1 LNKLPSQQPEPQ
13 APDSPLADRSQR
25 TAERVADAAG
35 MKTSVR
41 PAPHATADQTL
52 TGHVLGGRY
61 RLERLLGEGGMGRVY
76 FARDEQ
82 VAGETFAIKVL
93 HGGLRANALL
103 LRDEVHKTRKLSH
116 PNILDVHSLNSD
128 GALHYV
134 LMECLEGKPLND
146 LLDEEFGR
154 GMPFSRAWPI
164 IQDVGAALAYA
175 HDHSV
180 VHSDLKPA
188 NIFVTTSGRTK
199 LLDFGI
205 ARASRG
211 RTADAGPH
219 ALTPAYASCEMLQ
232 KREPDARDD
241 IYSFGCVIYEMLSGK
256 HPFSGLSA
264 LEALTE
270 RLRPQPLAVLSRK
283 QNHALARALAFER
296 AKRTGSVE
304 ELLATLEPGR
314 APITGNALA
323 FTVAAIA
330 AVILVAALVSFLRQ
344 RYRTTSSP
352 VAFVPPPRSIAV
364 LPLVN
369 ESGDANQQYFSDG
382 ISEDL
387 ITELSQFSGL
397 KVIGRLSSFQFRNPK
412 EDSRSIGAKLQVAH
426 LLEGSVRRSGD
437 AVRVSAELINT
448 KDGSTQWS
456 ERYDRPYKDLF
467 ALQDKITRAVVAAL
481 RAKLVVSRHAA
492 EQSEQPPSGSL
503 DAYNAYLQG
512 RFFVSRDTA
521 ADDRTAIEYF
531 VQATEL
537 DPRYALALSW
547 QSKTWTDLGS
557 QYLQGDALQEA
568 FAKARSAAD
577 RALSLAPEL
586 AAAHLARGDVL
597 QNADFDWRG
606 AEAEYRR
613 ATEFAPND
621 GQSKIDLGGQLAT
634 FGEVEQA
641 IELTRQ
647 ALATE
652 PLRANWY
659 HGLATYLSGLN
670 RLDEAE
676 WAIRRA
682 LELQPRGTYYY
693 EQLAV
698 IEIQRG
704 RAQAALA
711 AAQQESPGPPHDV
724 ALALARQIGGDQR
737 AADAALKTLIDND
750 AGIAAYLIAQVYALR
765 NDATET
771 FAWLDRAWVIHDN
784 GIGDLLYDPLILRF
798 KADPRF
804 AAFCRK
810 VGLPVPAEISLRK
823 FI

>member
-1 LNKLPSQQPEPQ
+1 
-13 APDSPLADRSQR
+13 
-25 TAERVADAAG
+25 
-35 MKTSVR
+35 MKTGERLS
-41 PAPHATADQTL
+41 PDTTASEQADL
-52 TGHVLGGRY
+52 TGHILGGRY
-61 RLERLLGEGGMGRVY
+61 RLDRSLGEGGMGRVY

-93 HGGLRANALL
+93 HGGLRADALAL

-116 PNILDVHSLNSD
+116 PNIVDVHSLNSD
-128 GALHYV
+128 GTRHYV

-164 IQDVGAALAYA
+164 IQDVGAALACA

-211 RTADAGPH
+211 RTAHAGPR
-219 ALTPAYASCEMLQ
+219 ALTPAYAAAEMLQ
-232 KREPDARDD
+232 GREPDARDD

-256 HPFSGLSA
+256 HPFAALNA
-264 LEALTE
+264 LEALNE
-270 RLRPQPLAVLSRK
+270 RLRPQPLAALSRK
-283 QNHALARALAFER
+283 QNRTLARALAFER
-296 AKRTGSVE
+296 SKRTSSVE
-304 ELLATLEPGR
+304 ELLA
-314 APITGNALA
+314 ALA
-323 FTVAAIA
+323 PASPPIAHKALGFAIA
-330 AVILVAALVSFLRQ
+330 ASGAALLAAAAVVYLKHRDGAASGTVSF
-344 RYRTTSSP
+344 
-352 VAFVPPPRSIAV
+352 APPPRSIAV
-364 LPLVN
+364 LPLLN

-448 KDGSTQWS
+448 NDGSTQWS

-467 ALQDKITRAVVAAL
+467 ALQDKITHAVVGAL

-492 EQSEQPPSGSL
+492 AQSEQPPSGSL
-503 DAYNAYLQG
+503 EAYNAYLQG
-512 RFFVSRDTA
+512 RFYVSRDTE
-521 ADDRTAIEYF
+521 ADDRKAIEYF
-531 VQATEL
+531 AQASEL

-547 QSKTWTDLGS
+547 QSKTWTDLAS
-557 QYLQGDALQEA
+557 QYLQGPALQEA

-577 RALSLAPEL
+577 RALSVAPEL

-597 QNADFDWRG
+597 QNADFNWRG

-621 GQSKIDLGGQLAT
+621 AQSKIDLGGQLAT

-641 IELTRQ
+641 IELTRA
-647 ALATE
+647 ALAIE

-676 WAIRRA
+676 WASRRA
-682 LELQPRGTYYY
+682 LELQPGGTYYH
-693 EQLAV
+693 EQLVV

-704 RAQAALA
+704 HAQAALA
-711 AAQQESPGPPHDV
+711 AAQQESPGPQLDV
-724 ALALARQIGGDQR
+724 ALALARQIGGNQR

-750 AGIAAYLIAQVYALR
+750 AGIAAYLIAQVYAVR
-765 NDATET
+765 NDATQT
-771 FAWLDRAWVIHDN
+771 FAWLDRAWTTHDN
-784 GIGDLLYDPLILRF
+784 GISDLLYDPFILRF
-798 KADPRF
+798 KSDPRF

-810 VGLPVPAEISLRK
+810 VGLPLPTQISGRK